1 MDSSRWQFG
10 SPLVTAMLGSAV
22 IGGQFIAG
30 RAARDA
36 LFLANFETSSLP
48 AMIIATAIFSIVLV
62 VASSRALGHV
72 APGSW
77 VPVAFGGAA
86 ILTLAVW
93 VLAASAPSLAARTL
107 YLLVSGFGPI
117 LASGF
122 WLIASERF
130 DPHTAKKHFGQIA
143 GAGTLGGLLA
153 GLGAARVASVGDV
166 RAMLLLLAAL
176 NLGCGW
182 LARQLAQS
190 ASQPRQADDHP
201 ATARP
206 ARSGLRVLS
215 EAPYLRTL
223 AALVLLGTIAETFV
237 DQAFKTQVQAAAGK
251 GPTLG
256 SFFAL
261 YYAGLSL
268 ITFIVQTGGS
278 RYVLEKLGL
287 AVATGTPAL
296 MLLVGGAAT
305 LLVPGLRNMTLTRA
319 GEAVFRGSIY
329 RAGYELFYTPIAS
342 DDRRA
347 VKSLID
353 VGVDRTGDIIGATIT
368 QQVLWIPQ
376 PGQTTVLLSLAV
388 GCAGVALLIASR
400 LTRGYEEALEKSLL
414 SRAVEL
420 DLSETEDL
428 ITRTAIVRALGSSTM
443 TRPVT
448 THHDLETRRLRERQP
463 ATPAIADSDV
473 QQIMTLQSGDS
484 ESIRRVLRSDQGL
497 SAAVVP
503 SVIPLLAQD
512 DVSQDCIRAL
522 RSVAEERVGELIDT
536 LADPNQ
542 PFEVRRRLARVF
554 SVCVSQRAA
563 DGLLLGLED
572 LRFEVRYQCGR
583 SLLAIIE
590 KNPAVRID
598 KARIFAIV
606 HREVAVNRVVW
617 ENRRLLDRIKEDDE
631 RSFLEGLVR
640 NRASQSLA
648 HVFTLLGLVL
658 PTEPLHIAFRGL
670 HTDDESLRG
679 TALEYLESVL
689 PPDIRDRLW
698 PFLEE
703 RRRPG
708 KIPRPRDETLANLL
722 RSNGSIRANL
732 EELRTRDA
740 ATRGNTS

>member
-30 RAARDA
+30 KAARDA

-48 AMIIATAIFSIVLV
+48 AMVIVTAIFAIVLV
-62 VASSRALGHV
+62 VASSRALEHV

-77 VPVAFGGAA
+77 VPMAFGGAA
-86 ILTLAVW
+86 VLTLAVW
-93 VLAASAPSLAARTL
+93 VLAASAPGLAARTL
-107 YLLVSGFGPI
+107 YLLVSGFGPM

-143 GAGTLGGLLA
+143 SAGTLGGLLA
-153 GLGAARVASVGDV
+153 GLGAARVAAIGDV
-166 RAMLLLLAAL
+166 RAMLLLLATL

-190 ASQPRQADDHP
+190 ASPPRQADDHP
-201 ATARP
+201 AAARP

-287 AVATGTPAL
+287 AVAAGTPAL
-296 MLLVGGAAT
+296 MMLVGGAAT
-305 LLVPGLRNMTLTRA
+305 ILVPGLRNMTLTRA

-329 RAGYELFYTPIAS
+329 RAGYELFYTPIAAH
-342 DDRRA
+342 DKRA

-353 VGVDRTGDIIGATIT
+353 VGVDRTGDIVGATIT

-376 PGQTTVLLSLAV
+376 PGQTTVLLSLAM

-420 DLSETEDL
+420 DLSEAEDL
-428 ITRTAIVRALGSSTM
+428 ITRTTMVRALGSSKA
-443 TRPVT
+443 RPVT
-448 THHDLETRRLRERQP
+448 THHDFETRRLRERRT
-463 ATPAIADSDV
+463 ATLAIAHSDV

-484 ESIRRVLRSDQGL
+484 ESIRRVLRSDKGL

-512 DVSQDCIRAL
+512 DMSQDCIRAL
-522 RSVAEERVGELIDT
+522 RSVAEERVGELIDA
-536 LADPNQ
+536 LVDPNQ

-554 SVCVSQRAA
+554 WVCVSQRAA

-598 KARIFAIV
+598 RARIFAIV
-606 HREVAVNRVVW
+606 HREVAVNRLVW
-617 ENRRLLDRIKEDDE
+617 ENRQLLDRIKEDDE

-658 PTEPLHIAFRGL
+658 PTEPLRIAFRGL

-732 EELRTRDA
+732 EELKTRDA
-740 ATRGNTS
+740 ATRRNTS